1 MFRHYLQ
8 WFTICCI
15 LYKRKHEECQET
27 VKIGYNDNGE
37 EKCDLC
43 NERENCKQENK
54 NNQLSLFL
62 SARC

>member
-1 MFRHYLQ
+1 M
-8 WFTICCI
+8 
-15 LYKRKHEECQET
+15 KSVRKA
-27 VKIGYNDNGE
+27 VRIGYCDNGE

-62 SARC
+62 SEKC